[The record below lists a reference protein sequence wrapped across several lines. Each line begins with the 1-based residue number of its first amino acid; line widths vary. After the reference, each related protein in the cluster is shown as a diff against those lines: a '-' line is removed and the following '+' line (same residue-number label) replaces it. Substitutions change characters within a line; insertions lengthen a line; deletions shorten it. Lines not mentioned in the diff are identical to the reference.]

1 MIIPVTAIVTTL
13 NEESRLAACLGALR
27 NFDEVIVVDSGSTD
41 RTAEIAREHG
51 AILIG
56 FRWNGQYPKKRQ
68 WCLDHL
74 ETRHEWVFFVDA
86 DEIVTAGLVNE
97 LSALKFDCAGYFVKG
112 RYIWNGKPLNH
123 GLKNNKLALINRR
136 KFEFPVVNDLGLPG
150 MGEMEGHYQ
159 PILRYTYNNDPI
171 GQINTELDHDAAHSQ
186 EQWLARHNRY
196 AAWEAGMNAR
206 KAWPKD
212 PVKWR
217 QGLKTLFRAMP
228 FRGEI
233 AFLHSYIWKLG
244 ILDGTAGLDF
254 ARKRAAYYKM
264 IRSCSRQSRS
274 ISYPAAF

>member
-27 NFDEVIVVDSGSTD
+27 NFAEVIVVDSGSTD
-41 RTAEIAREHG
+41 RTADIAREHG
-51 AILIG
+51 ATLIG
-56 FRWNGQYPKKRQ
+56 FSWNGQYPKKRQ
-68 WCLDHL
+68 WCLDNL
-74 ETRHEWVFFVDA
+74 ETCHEWVFFVDA

-112 RYIWNGKPLNH
+112 RYIWNGKQLNH

-136 KFEFPVVNDLGLPG
+136 KFEFPFVNDLGLPG

-171 GQINTELDHDAAHSQ
+171 GQINAELDHDAAHSQ
-186 EQWLARHNRY
+186 EQWLARHKRY

-217 QGLKTLFRAMP
+217 QELKTLFRAMP

-244 ILDGTAGLDF
+244 VLDGTAGLNF

-264 IRSCSRQSRS
+264 IRSCSRQNRS
-274 ISYPAAF
+274 ISYPAAS

>member
-1 MIIPVTAIVTTL
+1 MIIPVTVIIATL

-51 AILIG
+51 ATLID

-68 WCLDHL
+68 WCLDNL
-74 ETRHEWVFFVDA
+74 ETRHEWIFFVDA
-86 DEIVTAGLVNE
+86 DEIVTAAVVGE
-97 LSALKFDCAGYFVKG
+97 LSALKFGCAGYFVKG

-136 KFEFPVVNDLGLPG
+136 KFVFPVVNDLGLPG

-159 PILRYTYNNDPI
+159 PVLRYIYNNDGI
-171 GQINTELDHDAAHSQ
+171 GQLNAELDHDAAHS
-186 EQWLARHNRY
+186 EDQWLARHKRY
-196 AAWEAGMNAR
+196 AQWEAGMNLR

-217 QGLKTLFRAMP
+217 QALKALFRRMP

-233 AFLHSYIWKLG
+233 AFLHTYIWKLG
-244 ILDGTAGLDF
+244 VLDGAGGLDF
-254 ARKRAAYYKM
+254 ARKRAAYYRM
-264 IRSCSRQSRS
+264 IRSCSRQSRNT
-274 ISYPAAF
+274 SYPKAS